1 MQNLGVYSGFFLV
14 SMIKFLFAPFA
25 GPDSNLSF
33 FETYFACVSGA
44 LFSANIFYFMSEIF
58 LKRAAKKRKK
68 LRLDALAKG
77 IELPRKNK
85 FTKTNKFI
93 VHMKMRFGIYGISM
107 FAPLFFSIP
116 LGTIVAAKFYG
127 KERKTFFIIMLGIFL
142 NGFLTTGLAFLI
154 RG

>member
-1 MQNLGVYSGFFLV
+1 MKFGVYSGFFLV
-14 SMIKFLFAPFA
+14 SMIKFLFAPLA
-25 GPDSNLSF
+25 GPDANLSF
-33 FETYFACVSGA
+33 FETYFSCVSGA
-44 LFSANIFYFMSEIF
+44 LFSANIFYFMSEMF
-58 LKRAAKKRKK
+58 LKRAAEKRKK
-68 LRLDALAKG
+68 IRIDALEKG

-93 VHMKMRFGIYGISM
+93 VRMKMRFGIYGISM
-107 FAPLFFSIP
+107 FAPLFLSIP

>member
-1 MQNLGVYSGFFLV
+1 MKFGVYSGFFLV
-14 SMIKFLFAPFA
+14 SMIKFLFSPLA
-25 GPDSNLSF
+25 GPDANLSF
-33 FETYFACVSGA
+33 FETYFVCVAGA
-44 LFSANIFYFMSEIF
+44 LFSSGIFYFMSEIF
-58 LKRAAKKRKK
+58 LKKAAKKRTE
-68 LRLDALAKG
+68 LRLGALEKG

-93 VHMKMRFGIYGISM
+93 VRMKMRFGIYGISM
-107 FAPLFFSIP
+107 FAPLLLSIP